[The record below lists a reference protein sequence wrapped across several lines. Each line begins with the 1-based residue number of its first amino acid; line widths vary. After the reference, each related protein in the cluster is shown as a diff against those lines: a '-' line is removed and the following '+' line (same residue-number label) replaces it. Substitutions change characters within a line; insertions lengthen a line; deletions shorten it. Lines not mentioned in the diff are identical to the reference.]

1 MGREIQRVI
10 VDRAFQ
16 RGGFESYADLA
27 ERVGVSA
34 PTLSQW
40 RQGINPIPER
50 RLEQLCNISGD
61 DVGVFRLAIMAE
73 ETKIVSLRKS
83 IEAVLRD
90 AGRKLPTT
98 AAGLLLLTIGALYAP
113 QAGARVSDAQI
124 CAVGA
129 HHVCIMRNIMFTLHE
144 IAFRTAWCWL
154 SAEAFP
160 AAHPQC

>member
-16 RGGFESYADLA
+16 RGDFESYADLA

-90 AGRKLPTT
+90 AGRKLPTS
-98 AAGLLLLTIGALYAP
+98 AALILLTVGLIPAP
-113 QAGARVSDAQI
+113 QADAGVSESQI
-124 CAVGA
+124 SRSQIHA
-129 HHVCIMRNIMFTLHE
+129 VCIMRK
-144 IAFRTAWCWL
+144 
-154 SAEAFP
+154 
-160 AAHPQC
+160 